1 MEALNQQAKAKGLCL
16 VNEVGLD
23 PGIDHLLA
31 YALLN
36 EYRGS
41 AAYTESNRLE
51 FRSFCGGLPAEE
63 NDFKYKFSWSPLGVL
78 TALRSTAKWREDG
91 EVKTNSKP
99 WLAVRD
105 YTMPLSK
112 DYSATFEAIPNRDS
126 LPFMS
131 QYQFDPQWPVDTFI
145 RGSLRLQGWAH
156 AWQDIFSL
164 VESAEGA
171 DGDADL
177 AAKSDELWQQHAF
190 KEGEQDRVVLYVE
203 LLAKN
208 PDTNQCIWR
217 ESYSIDAFGNDKGSA
232 MARLVS
238 TTVSLAVEAVLEER
252 IGAGVSAAPNDI
264 ALVSDWLGYLNDY
277 HEPIKHLNQLD

>member
-1 MEALNQQAKAKGLCL
+1 
-16 VNEVGLD
+16 
-23 PGIDHLLA
+23 
-31 YALLN
+31 
-36 EYRGS
+36 
-41 AAYTESNRLE
+41 
-51 FRSFCGGLPAEE
+51 
-63 NDFKYKFSWSPLGVL
+63 
-78 TALRSTAKWREDG
+78 
-91 EVKTNSKP
+91 
-99 WLAVRD
+99 
-105 YTMPLSK
+105 
-112 DYSATFEAIPNRDS
+112 
-126 LPFMS
+126 
-131 QYQFDPQWPVDTFI
+131 
-145 RGSLRLQGWAH
+145 
-156 AWQDIFSL
+156 